1 MLCPAPDRDATAC
14 RLRAGRAPLPSRPVD
29 CIKAIANL
37 FHQSWGPRIERRQG
51 KNMPQMC
58 QQFWPCS
65 AVPPEYLWLMP
76 IIMPLLA
83 IVLLGVPVASILHR
97 AGRSRWWTLIV
108 FIPLLNL
115 IGLWVFAFS
124 RWPTVDRSST

>member
-1 MLCPAPDRDATAC
+1 
-14 RLRAGRAPLPSRPVD
+14 
-29 CIKAIANL
+29 
-37 FHQSWGPRIERRQG
+37 
-51 KNMPQMC
+51 MPQMC

>member
-1 MLCPAPDRDATAC
+1 MPGLSIT
-14 RLRAGRAPLPSRPVD
+14 LAGLGSNADKV
-29 CIKAIANL
+29 KA
-37 FHQSWGPRIERRQG
+37 
-51 KNMPQMC
+51 MPQMC

-65 AVPPEYLWLMP
+65 AVPPEYWWLMP

-97 AGRSRWWTLIV
+97 AGHSRWWTLIA

-115 IGLWVFAFS
+115 IGLWVFAFT
-124 RWPTVDRSST
+124 RWPIVDRSST